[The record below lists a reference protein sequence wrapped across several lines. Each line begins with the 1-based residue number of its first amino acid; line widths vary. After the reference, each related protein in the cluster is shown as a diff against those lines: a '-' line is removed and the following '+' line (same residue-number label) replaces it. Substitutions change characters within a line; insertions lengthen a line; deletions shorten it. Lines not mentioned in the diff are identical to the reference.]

1 MIYTGL
7 IYQKRAPLL
16 NGKTEIPFYFYKVI
30 LLGDS
35 SAIIAYIAKK
45 DSTSVRWPN
54 YIKTVNKLEKL
65 VWFDFYSV
73 LS

>member
-1 MIYTGL
+1 VWRSIESQTRNLLKTQDSLMIYTGL

-45 DSTSVRWPN
+45 DSTSVR
-54 YIKTVNKLEKL
+54 
-65 VWFDFYSV
+65 
-73 LS
+73 